1 MSVHFKKLALIGI
14 GLIGSSIAL
23 AARRQG
29 LVEVISIATR
39 RQETLD
45 EARELG
51 LGDIYTLDAAEA
63 VRGADLVILDIN
75 LPGKDGLEVLKN
87 LRSRGD
93 NTPVLLLTARGETKD
108 RVTGLD
114 LGADDYLVKP
124 FEAEE
129 LEARVRA
136 LARRRNTDGGTLI
149 KVGKLQFDRGAR
161 RLFRDGM
168 AMELPRRELA
178 VLECLIDRRGQLV
191 PKRTLADH
199 VYGLGTEIEEKV
211 IEIYISRLRKRL
223 EGHGLKIRTARGLGY
238 YFEETE

>member
-1 MSVHFKKLALIGI
+1 MRIVIIEDNKTLARGLSHRLKDIGHAVD
-14 GLIGSSIAL
+14 LLHDGSDGDSFL
-23 AARRQG
+23 A
-29 LVEVISIATR
+29 
-39 RQETLD
+39 D
-45 EARELG
+45 E
-51 LGDIYTLDAAEA
+51 
-63 VRGADLVILDIN
+63 GADLVILDIN

-87 LRSRGD
+87 LRGRGD

-136 LARRRNTDGGTLI
+136 LARRRNTDGGAPI

-161 RLFRDGM
+161 RLFRDGA

-238 YFEETE
+238 YFEEEE